1 MMGIRKGYYTFPPE
15 DAIVLG
21 LRLTP

>member
-1 MMGIRKGYYTFPPE
+1 MGIRKGYYSFPPE

-21 LRLTP
+21 LRLTA